1 MFKLGHCAEKN
12 QRKLG
17 GFAYLV
23 KAVKGV
29 KSVNG
34 DDIERSDQVTT

>member
-1 MFKLGHCAEKN
+1 MFKLGPCAEEN

-29 KSVNG
+29 ISVNG